1 MAGMTAA
8 VISLT
13 GCIAPPIAGPY
24 DATPASSPDLGAGAG
39 SFPRSFLIP
48 GTVTSIH
55 IGG

>member
-48 GTVTSIH
+48 GTVTSIR